1 MRKKL
6 SIVGAGYVGATAAH
20 WAAAHELADVV
31 LLDIAPMESKTK
43 GKALDLFEAA
53 PIEGFDANVVGTADY
68 ADTANSDIVVITAGI
83 PRKPGMSR
91 EDLISTNARI
101 CKEVTENVCKHSPNS
116 ILIYVT
122 NPLDAIVYLGYKV
135 SGFPKNRV
143 MGQAGVLD
151 TARYRAFISMATGV
165 SVKDIQAMVLGG
177 HGDDMVPLTR
187 YTSIGGLPLTEFLD
201 KPTIDGIVER
211 TRKGGGEIVSL
222 LKDGSAYYAPS
233 AATIQMVEAILKDQ
247 KRVLPTT
254 AYCDGEYG
262 LNDMFF
268 GLPTVLGSNGIEKVI
283 EVQLDAEEQALMDKS
298 ADSVRK
304 TIETLKALN
313 VGI

>member
-1 MRKKL
+1 
-6 SIVGAGYVGATAAH
+6 
-20 WAAAHELADVV
+20 
-31 LLDIAPMESKTK
+31 
-43 GKALDLFEAA
+43 
-53 PIEGFDANVVGTADY
+53 
-68 ADTANSDIVVITAGI
+68 
-83 PRKPGMSR
+83 
-91 EDLISTNARI
+91 
-101 CKEVTENVCKHSPNS
+101 
-116 ILIYVT
+116 
-122 NPLDAIVYLGYKV
+122 
-135 SGFPKNRV
+135 
-143 MGQAGVLD
+143 
-151 TARYRAFISMATGV
+151 
-165 SVKDIQAMVLGG
+165 
-177 HGDDMVPLTR
+177 
-187 YTSIGGLPLTEFLD
+187 
-201 KPTIDGIVER
+201 
-211 TRKGGGEIVSL
+211 

-268 GLPTVLGSNGIEKVI
+268 GLPTVLGSNGVEKVI